1 MVIVKNRNPISC
13 LQLEIILIGKN
24 TNNKYYRY
32 SHILYKNRKYILYR
46 FIGFKTN
53 AIERYLMFQ
62 IVTVIL
68 KSK

>member
-1 MVIVKNRNPISC
+1 MI
-13 LQLEIILIGKN
+13 N
-24 TNNKYYRY
+24 TRY
-32 SHILYKNRKYILYR
+32 SYIIYVYKNRKYILYR